1 MTDFSSISNRKLA
14 NICRVVRRQ
23 RKDRGLT
30 LEAMA
35 RETRVPLTILRQM
48 EIGVVPKTFTVRHL
62 FRLCRFFKCP
72 RRACFRRNE
81 EAVRVPGYPLVRVA

>member
-1 MTDFSSISNRKLA
+1 MTDFSSINNRELA
-14 NICRVVRRQ
+14 NICRGVRRQ

-48 EIGVVPKTFTVRHL
+48 ETGVVPRTFTVRHL
-62 FRLCRFFKCP
+62 FRLCRFFQMAP
-72 RRACFRRNE
+72 ARLFSE
-81 EAVRVPGYPLVRVA
+81 E